1 MWRKI
6 SKAAA
11 VCAFAA
17 LAVLPVGAYSVGSQG
32 PDVTFL
38 QKQLV
43 KRGYKIGVDGI
54 FGNDT
59 RRAVER
65 FQADKGLAVSGSV
78 DGKTYKLLT
87 GKTMPQEQAKK
98 AAPAKKK
105 KAVTIQDYGK
115 GKAGKSDV
123 RHSAFGSKVVNQAY
137 QYIGVPYVFGGNT
150 PSGFDCSGFTK
161 FVFARNGITLPRMA
175 DEQYRL
181 GSAVARAE
189 LVPGDLVFF
198 STYEPGVSHA
208 GIYVGNNQFI
218 SATSSNGIHVDSLN
232 SEYWGSHYIGAKR
245 IKR

>member
-59 RRAVER
+59 RCAVER

-123 RHSAFGSKVVNQAY
+123 RHNAFGSKVVNQAY

>member
-17 LAVLPVGAYSVGSQG
+17 FAVLPVGAYSVGSQG

-54 FGNDT
+54 FGSDT

-123 RHSAFGSKVVNQAY
+123 RHNAFGSKVVNQAY

-218 SATSSNGIHVDSLN
+218 SATSSNGIHVDGLN